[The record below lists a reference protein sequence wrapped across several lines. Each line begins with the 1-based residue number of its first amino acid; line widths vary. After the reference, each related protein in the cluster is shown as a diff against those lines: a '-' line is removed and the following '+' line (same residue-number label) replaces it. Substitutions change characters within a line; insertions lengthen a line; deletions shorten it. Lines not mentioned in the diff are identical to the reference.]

1 MDKNLIHK
9 NTENNDS
16 SSFNIFYDLTN
27 KEIKDGLLFFQK
39 KYIYKKYY
47 IYSFLLFIIFLNYLF
62 VFINDFSNSFSFI
75 LMTISILSILF
86 IWFNLY
92 NQRRSAAL
100 ALDMINMKFNINIS
114 NDFIKICYNNFT
126 NNYDYY
132 NSPIE
137 IIDISDKFII
147 NINKEKIYIIPKRCL
162 DSYQIEGLKKIFKE
176 NLKDKYI
183 LY

>member
-1 MDKNLIHK
+1 MDKDVVYK

-16 SSFNIFYDLTN
+16 NSFKIFYDLTSE
-27 KEIKDGLLFFQK
+27 EIKDSLLFFQK
-39 KYIYKKYY
+39 KYMYKKYY

-62 VFINDFSNSFSFI
+62 VFMNDSSNSFSFI
-75 LMTISILSILF
+75 LMTISILSISF

-100 ALDMINMKFNINIS
+100 ALDMIDIKFNINIS
-114 NDFIKICYNNFT
+114 NDFIEICYNNST
-126 NNYDYY
+126 NNYNYY

-162 DSYQIEGLKKIFKE
+162 DSYQIEGLKKFFKE
-176 NLKDKYI
+176 KLKDKYI